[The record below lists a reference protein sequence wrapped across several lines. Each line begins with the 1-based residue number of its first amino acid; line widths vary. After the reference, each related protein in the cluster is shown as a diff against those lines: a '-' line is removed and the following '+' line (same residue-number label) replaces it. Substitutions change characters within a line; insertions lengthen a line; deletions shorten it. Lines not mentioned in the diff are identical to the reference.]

1 MQPSPV
7 LLASRIYEQGV
18 LLTRIIARQRYKL
31 DFYKLL
37 ASATPDPA
45 AAFTCLSPL
54 GGGWGGRVTT
64 RPRPC
69 SSSPSLP
76 EGGVGGRVC
85 RSCMGFPPSFQER
98 QDTRGVGLGYV

>member
-45 AAFTCLSPL
+45 AAFTCLSP
-54 GGGWGGRVTT
+54 
-64 RPRPC
+64 P
-69 SSSPSLP
+69 
-76 EGGVGGRVC
+76 RVC
-85 RSCMGFPPSFQER
+85 RSCYARHARS
-98 QDTRGVGLGYV
+98 GVGICIARIRDRSNAVSFGSEKR